1 MVKTCSINKYQTII
15 KRKRYNNQN
24 PAETKIMYT
33 MFPIHPSN
41 LFSPKC
47 TKTPYQKRYR
57 GIKIYQPFPKWPPL
71 LLQAVIIPVGV
82 TVVTFVN
89 LAVMVLVCQMYAVLT
104 VNLVFVMG
112 GRVMYA
118 FA

>member
-1 MVKTCSINKYQTII
+1 M
-15 KRKRYNNQN
+15 
-24 PAETKIMYT
+24 
-33 MFPIHPSN
+33 
-41 LFSPKC
+41 
-47 TKTPYQKRYR
+47 
-57 GIKIYQPFPKWPPL
+57 
-71 LLQAVIIPVGV
+71 IPVGV